1 MTDSFGVLVTAGKMT
16 PEQASAARGIAHGD
30 ILERANAVTGQP
42 IGELFAAIVHG
53 TNPQMRATADLIS
66 ERTDPEAVNVLPRER
81 AEALQCIPLR
91 FEGATLVVAGTIEST
106 SDALKR
112 QTLSQLLGGQQIS
125 YLVCRQS
132 ELEAKIASSYR
143 NEGEIGEL
151 AAAAADGT
159 ATTAL
164 DARARMVDL
173 YISQAITDR
182 ASDIHFEPGPF
193 EMAVRYR
200 IDGVLV
206 ERPAIAPEMAAGVVS
221 VIKMRAEIDT
231 DKRVPHD
238 GQIPFRQG
246 ARTVDIRVSTLPTI
260 HGEKAVLRILDNSA
274 RLDLNSFGMN
284 RQVTHRWTEGF
295 TRPHG
300 MLLVTGPTGSGKST
314 TLYATLA
321 ELATRERNVVTV
333 EDPVEYQMPGINQ
346 VQIHAQVGL
355 TFAGALRSILR
366 QDPDVIL
373 VGEIRDLETAQ
384 VAIEAA
390 LTGHLVL
397 SSLHTNSAAEAHVR
411 LVEMGV
417 EPFLVASVVE
427 CALAQR
433 LVRRL
438 CDSCREAVEPTP
450 EELEQI
456 GFEVP
461 EGTPTT
467 FFAANPEGCSRCS
480 MGYRGRM
487 ALYEA
492 AHRTEAMEQFIVN
505 GPVSS
510 PGAKA
515 AAAADG
521 MITLRQDGWLKVA
534 QGLTTAAEI
543 LRVTV

>member
-1 MTDSFGVLVTAGKMT
+1 VTDSFGVLVTAGLMT
-16 PEQASAARGIAHGD
+16 EEQASSARAIAHGD
-30 ILERANAVTGQP
+30 ILERANAVTGRP
-42 IGELFAAIVHG
+42 VGELFAAIVHG
-53 TNPQMRATADLIS
+53 TSQMRATSDLIA
-66 ERTDPEAVNVLPRER
+66 ERTDPEAVNLLSRER

-91 FEGATLVVAGTIEST
+91 FEGGTLIVAGTIEST
-106 SDALKR
+106 RDALKR
-112 QTLSQLLGGQQIS
+112 QTLTQLLGGQSIS
-125 YLVCRQS
+125 YLVARQG
-132 ELEAKIASSYR
+132 ELDAKIASSYR
-143 NEGEIGEL
+143 NEAKIGEL
-151 AAAAADGT
+151 AAAADGNT
-159 ATTAL
+159 AASL
-164 DARARMVDL
+164 EAGVEMVEL
-173 YISQAITDR
+173 FIKQAIQDR
-182 ASDIHFEPGPF
+182 ASDIHFEPGAY
-193 EMAVRYR
+193 EMAVRCR

-206 ERPAIAPEMAAGVVS
+206 DRPSIPIEMAPN
-221 VIKMRAEIDT
+221 VISRIKVRATIDISE
-231 DKRVPHD
+231 KRVPQD
-238 GQIPFRQG
+238 GQISFTIG

-274 RLDLNSFGMN
+274 RLDLSSFGMN
-284 RQVTHRWTEGF
+284 RQVHQRWTDGF

-333 EDPVEYQMPGINQ
+333 EDPVEYQMAGVNQ
-346 VQIHAQVGL
+346 VQVHGHGL
-355 TFAGALRSILR
+355 TFADALRSILR

-384 VAIEAA
+384 VAMEAA

-397 SSLHTNSAAEAHVR
+397 SSLHTNSAAEASVR
-411 LVEMGV
+411 LIEMGV

-438 CDSCREAVEPTP
+438 CDACREAVEPTR
-450 EELEQI
+450 EDLELI

-461 EGTPTT
+461 AGTPTT
-467 FFAANPEGCSRCS
+467 FFVANDAGCSRCS
-480 MGYRGRM
+480 KGYRGRL

-492 AHRTEAMEQFIVN
+492 AHRTEAMEQFIVS
-505 GPVSS
+505 GAVSS